1 MFVHLHVHSHY
12 SLLDGLPK
20 IPELVKKAK
29 EFGMPAV
36 ALTDHGSMYG
46 AIEFYQQCV
55 KNEIKPIIGVESYLA
70 PKSRFDKQGRFDNE
84 PFHLVLIAKNKTGYQ
99 NLLKLTTLAHLEG
112 FYYKPR
118 IDWELLEKY
127 HEGLIASSACLNG
140 EIPKSIVAGDEKKT
154 RELINKYL
162 KTFGSGNFYFELQHR
177 PNIPEQAKVNDKL
190 IEYSREFKVK
200 LIATN
205 DVHYLNPD
213 DAEAQDI
220 LLCIQTKKKQI
231 DTGRMNMMGED
242 FSFASPEKMA
252 NIFSYIPEAIENTV
266 KLAETCNLEIELGK
280 ILLPRFEVPE
290 NETPAS
296 YLTKL
301 CQKGLLERYG
311 ENIAEEIK
319 KRLDNDELGKIY
331 SINTFR
337 FSPFPHRVIDVGVT
351 VDLAVHDIDII
362 MYLNRA
368 KIRRIY
374 AETGQRIHT
383 SHEDMLN
390 ALIKF
395 ENSTTGVINTN
406 WLTPKKVRELYLS
419 CGIGVEKMAFAPS
432 ACPVA
437 VRVVPRTLGTK
448 KLVIGYWG
456 RIIPRKGLDYLI
468 NFLRPLTQI
477 RIRKK
482 LR

>member
-1 MFVHLHVHSHY
+1 MFIHLHVHSHY

-319 KRLDNDELGKIY
+319 KRLDYELGVIEKTGFVSYFLIVQDFVNWAKNNHIVVGPGRGSAAG
-331 SINTFR
+331 SIVSYLLNIT
-337 FSPFPHRVIDVGVT
+337 
-351 VDLAVHDIDII
+351 DIDP
-362 MYLNRA
+362 
-368 KIRRIY
+368 
-374 AETGQRIHT
+374 
-383 SHEDMLN
+383 
-390 ALIKF
+390 IKF
-395 ENSTTGVINTN
+395 EFIFERFLNPERISMPDIDLDFADTRRNEVINYVTQ
-406 WLTPKKVRELYLS
+406 KYGEDQVS
-419 CGIGVEKMAFAPS
+419 Q
-432 ACPVA
+432 
-437 VRVVPRTLGTK
+437 
-448 KLVIGYWG
+448 
-456 RIIPRKGLDYLI
+456 IIT
-468 NFLRPLTQI
+468 F
-477 RIRKK
+477 
-482 LR
+482 